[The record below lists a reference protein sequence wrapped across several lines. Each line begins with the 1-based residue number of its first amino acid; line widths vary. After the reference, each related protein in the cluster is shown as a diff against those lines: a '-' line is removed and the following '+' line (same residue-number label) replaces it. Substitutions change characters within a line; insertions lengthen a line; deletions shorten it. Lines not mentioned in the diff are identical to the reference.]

1 MVGTYALDSTSR
13 GARERLRDGV
23 GRRGG
28 EHREAQR
35 GMEEGGGGRQVQ
47 RPSKLV
53 TKKLRLDRE
62 RALLTT
68 EPEGGAEEHDR
79 ECTEGRLASW
89 TCWSSSRMALSR

>member
-1 MVGTYALDSTSR
+1 MVERTRPRSTSR
-13 GARERLRDGV
+13 GTRERLRDGV

-35 GMEEGGGGRQVQ
+35 GVEEGGGGRQVQ

-62 RALLTT
+62 RALRRT
-68 EPEGGAEEHDR
+68 EKSFLPCFLVPFKFIYG
-79 ECTEGRLASW
+79 
-89 TCWSSSRMALSR
+89 